1 MKLSWSD
8 WASVGVLVLSY
19 LHFKKG
25 ETMAAGTKEL
35 TELLDLIVDG
45 INDGVAVMADGKID
59 ILDVL
64 KLQNLLPEILP
75 AIQGLNLIPA
85 ELTGMTVDEGSELVQ
100 HVVAKLGVSNT
111 HAIGIVKASTKLA
124 ASVYELVLAIKAP
137 A

>member
-1 MKLSWSD
+1 MI
-8 WASVGVLVLSY
+8 
-19 LHFKKG
+19 
-25 ETMAAGTKEL
+25 TGTKEV
-35 TELLDLIVDG
+35 TELLDLIVDS

-59 ILDVL
+59 VLDVL

-75 AIQGLNLIPA
+75 AIQGLNLVPS
-85 ELTGMTVDEGSELVQ
+85 ELADLSVDEGSELVQ
-100 HVVAKLGVSNT
+100 HVVGKLGVSNA